1 MIGQPLS
8 FFTQTGREKDTAQK
22 LSIIR
27 QEVKN
32 KFNIDIDRVLKRSMS
47 LPLVVE
53 ENRQII
59 PEVIAYIEQRKQEIL
74 GD

>member
-1 MIGQPLS
+1 MTGQPLS

-32 KFNIDIDRVLKRSMS
+32 KFNIDIERLAKRPITIDRS
-47 LPLVVE
+47 VE
-53 ENRQII
+53 TNRQII